1 MFIQLINWRTTM
13 NYARGWECEVL
24 VHLTIHRPMA
34 LCRYWMGQYRCYL
47 FSILEWVRY
56 DIKLLLLAEQLYYA
70 HECHICISR
79 YLNKM
84 VVDHH
89 TQLDQYLQTTMLSLR
104 AKKQLTT
111 KYIPYFLMCGRE
123 VRYHNTLTI
132 HSLSGCVWVC
142 ERDTDTT
149 THDLSQVT

>member
-1 MFIQLINWRTTM
+1 MKSLFTLPYTDQWPCADIEWDNTDVICFQ
-13 NYARGWECEVL
+13 
-24 VHLTIHRPMA
+24 
-34 LCRYWMGQYRCYL
+34 YWNEL
-47 FSILEWVRY
+47 WLSRY

-104 AKKQLTT
+104 TKKQLTT

-132 HSLSGCVWVC
+132 HSLSGCV
-142 ERDTDTT
+142 
-149 THDLSQVT
+149 